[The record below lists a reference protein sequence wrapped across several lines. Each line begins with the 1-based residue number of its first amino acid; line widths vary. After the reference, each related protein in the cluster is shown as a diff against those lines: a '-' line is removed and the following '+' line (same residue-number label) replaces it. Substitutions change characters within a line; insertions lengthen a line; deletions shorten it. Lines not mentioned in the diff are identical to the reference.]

1 MKVGLFCEKE
11 LPPVKHVS
19 TGVSLEGY
27 FIFLTFFVLN
37 LKVSLG
43 FKALT
48 SSATIAVNLRERS
61 LSN

>member
-1 MKVGLFCEKE
+1 MKVALFCEKE

-27 FIFLTFFVLN
+27 FIIFLAFFVLN

-48 SSATIAVNLRERS
+48 SSATIAVN
-61 LSN
+61 